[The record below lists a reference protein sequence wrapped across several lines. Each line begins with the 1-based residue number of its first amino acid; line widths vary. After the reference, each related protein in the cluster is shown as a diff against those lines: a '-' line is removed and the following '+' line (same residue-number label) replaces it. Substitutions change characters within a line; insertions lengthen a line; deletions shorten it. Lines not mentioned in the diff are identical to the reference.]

1 MGLISSLHLPEDALE
16 RRFSNLD
23 ASLLTLS
30 RERVVMLLFL
40 RHFGCI
46 FCREALADL
55 GRVRNDLES
64 RDVCVAIAHMHSEV
78 EAAQFLPRFK
88 LENAPRVSDPTR
100 DLFRAFG
107 LRDGSALQI
116 YSPVVLARAVSAAFR
131 GLPGGPM
138 SPEVR
143 QMPGVFLL
151 RNGRVIAGF
160 VHDRISDRPDYRGL
174 ADCIGED
181 CGGGS

>member
-16 RRFSNLD
+16 RRFSNVD
-23 ASLLTLS
+23 ASLLSLS
-30 RERVVMLLFL
+30 REQVVMLVFL

-55 GRVRNDLES
+55 GRVRSDLES
-64 RDVCVAIAHMHSEV
+64 RGVRIAIAHIHSES
-78 EAAQFLPRFK
+78 EAVDFLPRFQ
-88 LENAPRVSDPTR
+88 LGDAPRISDPNR
-100 DLFRAFG
+100 DLFRHFG
-107 LRDGSALQI
+107 LKDGSVLQI
-116 YSPVVLARAVSAAFR
+116 YSPVVIARAVSASFR

-151 RNGRVIAGF
+151 RNGRVIAGY